1 MKQRNQ
7 SGHYPQFTSSL
18 LLAGAM
24 ALTGQVF
31 GQPMAFAA
39 TAAPAAKQSIAQA
52 APANLPSAPILL
64 SQAAS
69 LRAGDRG
76 TEVGDLQA
84 QLAELGYYS
93 GGITNFFGSMTEGAV
108 ISFQRSMGMTADGI
122 VGPGTSTE
130 IRRQLSVRRG
140 GSSGGSGFNTAQMN
154 DSGSRVEEIQRR
166 LTALGYY
173 NGGISGFFD
182 RNTEVAVIDFQGR
195 NGLTADGVVGQATY
209 NRMMGGS
216 ATGAAST
223 PSVTTVSYGSRV
235 LQLGDAGEDVAVLQ
249 DRLRA
254 AGFFNS
260 NSTGRFGP
268 VTQAAVI
275 SFQRSRNLIDDGVV
289 GRQVYNALD
298 ESSAGIDPRRD
309 RTSTI
314 QTSPPTTQISSR
326 PRI

>member
-24 ALTGQVF
+24 ALSGQVF
-31 GQPMAFAA
+31 GQSIASAA
-39 TAAPAAKQSIAQA
+39 TATSAAKQPIAQA
-52 APANLPSAPILL
+52 APGNLPSTPILL
-64 SQAAS
+64 SQVAS
-69 LRAGDRG
+69 LRLGARG
-76 TEVGDLQA
+76 ADVGDLQA
-84 QLAELGYYS
+84 QLAELGYYNGS
-93 GGITNFFGSMTEGAV
+93 ITDFFGSMTEDAV
-108 ISFQRSMGMTADGI
+108 IAFQRSMGMTADGI
-122 VGPGTSTE
+122 VGPGTSAE
-130 IRRQLSVRRG
+130 ISRQLSIRRG
-140 GSSGGSGFNTAQMN
+140 GSSSSTGFNTLQLN
-154 DSGSRVEEIQRR
+154 DSGSRVEEVQRR

-182 RNTEVAVIDFQGR
+182 RNTEVAVVDFQGR
-195 NGLTADGVVGQATY
+195 NGLTADGVVGQVTY

-216 ATGAAST
+216 AAGAAST

-254 AGFFNS
+254 AGFFNG

-326 PRI
+326 PRL